1 LNDAVLV
8 LSGLDPC
15 GGAGISADIET
26 INQFGLTPLPIVTT
40 MTVQNTQSVAEV
52 QVVDVELITKQFH
65 HLQADIDFK
74 VVKIGL
80 LCASEQI
87 RVIADLV
94 QDKTIVLDPII
105 KASSEETLLQTQ
117 AIDTLKQ
124 DLLPLVKIITPN
136 MAELHALSGE
146 KDEQKAIEKLACE
159 WVLLTTTDVS
169 EVSIEHRLYHQA
181 KLVKSYTYDKLSGNY
196 HGSGCTLSS
205 AISALIASGVDIE
218 IACKKAL
225 DYTYQTLL
233 NAKNIGKMQLHPNR
247 IPVKNIN
254 DKVRVGWV

>member
-1 LNDAVLV
+1 MV
-8 LSGLDPC
+8 SM
-15 GGAGISADIET
+15 SALMPAPPQGSSPDKT
-26 INQFGLTPLPIVTT
+26 KTASFNL
-40 MTVQNTQSVAEV
+40 A
-52 QVVDVELITKQFH
+52 ELITKQFH

-159 WVLLTTTDVS
+159 WVLLHLK
-169 EVSIEHRLYHQA
+169 I
-181 KLVKSYTYDKLSGNY
+181 
-196 HGSGCTLSS
+196 
-205 AISALIASGVDIE
+205 
-218 IACKKAL
+218 
-225 DYTYQTLL
+225 
-233 NAKNIGKMQLHPNR
+233 NICL
-247 IPVKNIN
+247 
-254 DKVRVGWV
+254 

>member
-159 WVLLTTTDVS
+159 WVLLTTT
-169 EVSIEHRLYHQA
+169 IY
-181 KLVKSYTYDKLSGNY
+181 
-196 HGSGCTLSS
+196 
-205 AISALIASGVDIE
+205 
-218 IACKKAL
+218 
-225 DYTYQTLL
+225 
-233 NAKNIGKMQLHPNR
+233 
-247 IPVKNIN
+247 
-254 DKVRVGWV
+254 